1 MRKRY
6 VFLMCG
12 LLLLPLILTDCK
24 PKDVQQTVSSDNIE
38 ISYCAQGQGKP
49 ALVFVHGW
57 SCDKSFWKRQVP
69 HFAKNHKVVTIDL
82 GGHGDSGL
90 GRKEWTVEAYGK
102 DVVAVVKKLDIKNV
116 ILIGHSMGGPVIV
129 AAARLMPEKVIALV
143 GADTFHDIEQGYSS
157 EEIKKIAETLKVDFV
172 KEADSF
178 ARQMFPTDADPDIV
192 EQVTKKISSANPRIA
207 INSLYNLGDYDL
219 KKAFEDINVP
229 VYSISSDF
237 WPTDFEKNK
246 KYVESFEV
254 KMMPGIGH
262 FVMLEDSDK
271 FNRLLDEI
279 VNELCR
285 QN

>member
-1 MRKRY
+1 MKKSY
-6 VFLMCG
+6 A
-12 LLLLPLILTDCK
+12 LLLCEFLFLLIVLTGCE
-24 PKDVQQTVSSDNIE
+24 PKSSQQALSSDNVR
-38 ISYCAQGQGKP
+38 ISYHMQGQGEP
-49 ALVFVHGW
+49 VLVFVHGW
-57 SCDKSFWKRQVP
+57 SCDKSFWKHQVP

-82 GGHGDSGL
+82 GGHGESGL

-102 DVVAVVKKLDIKNV
+102 DVVAVVKKLGLKNV

-219 KKAFEDINVP
+219 KEALEDINVP

-237 WPTDFEKNK
+237 WPTYFEKNK

-254 KMMPGIGH
+254 RMMPGIGH
-262 FVMLEDSDK
+262 FVMLEDPDE

-279 VNELCR
+279 VNKLCR